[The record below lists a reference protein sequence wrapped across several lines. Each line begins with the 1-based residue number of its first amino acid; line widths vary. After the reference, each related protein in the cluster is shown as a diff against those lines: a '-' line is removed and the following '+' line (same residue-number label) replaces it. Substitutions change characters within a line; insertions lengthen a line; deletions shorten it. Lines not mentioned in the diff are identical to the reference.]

1 MPEPMVITLQAPT
14 TCARC
19 GATLNAGEQVRAYAR
34 RDGTW
39 AIYCLGEHKAP
50 LSSPP
55 PRGGQGKG
63 KASPSPLPPSPPP
76 SPSSSSPSLSGAQDK
91 ALEAP
96 YAELQA
102 LRGIHAE
109 LVELR
114 KAVEGITAAVLSLVE
129 VVNNHAVA
137 TGQWLDLVQRAIR
150 GSK

>member
-14 TCARC
+14 TCAKC

-50 LSSPP
+50 SPSP
-55 PRGGQGKG
+55 SPRGGQGRG
-63 KASPSPLPPSPPP
+63 RPSSPPSPFPASPSP
-76 SPSSSSPSLSGAQDK
+76 SPSSASPSEAQDK
-91 ALEAP
+91 ALEAL

-129 VVNNHAVA
+129 VVNNHALA
-137 TGQWLDLVQRAIR
+137 TGQWLDLVQKAIR
-150 GSK
+150 ESK